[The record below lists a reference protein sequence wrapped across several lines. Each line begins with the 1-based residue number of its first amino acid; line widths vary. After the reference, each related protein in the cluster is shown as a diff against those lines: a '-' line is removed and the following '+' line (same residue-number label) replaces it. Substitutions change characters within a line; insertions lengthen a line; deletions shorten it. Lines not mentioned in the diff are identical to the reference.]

1 MLSAKTIISSGYDNP
16 RILELLGLFEK
27 GFGADRISDLIT
39 KIIIKDIY
47 KFNQRIANECKI
59 KKELT
64 IIEKL
69 ENGEEFL
76 LPKDSFKNKPC
87 LLLPKSILTKL
98 PIALDFS
105 HISFVISK
113 NESLRRHVNSKI
125 GKNWKEILKDQ
136 KGKRGFIKNMILKD
150 SENLSNLEKS
160 YEGATNKRTG
170 YNFKE
175 DICGEEVYYN
185 EAVRETS
192 INPIIEDLKNLK
204 IFEVVEIILKKF
216 KKSIEFD
223 GGNILLYTNNNKVRH
238 ESYSQVL
245 LFMNTRIYSDICN
258 IDVNREVKIGRGIM
272 DVKFSKG
279 NKEKVIVE
287 TKLSKNDVIKGYK
300 KQLPL
305 YMESENTQYG
315 YYIIIKISA
324 KDEKT
329 ELRQDKKIRQLL
341 EVNDKNMKEGKKC
354 PKIVVIDGRIK
365 PTASKL

>member
-1 MLSAKTIISSGYDNP
+1 
-16 RILELLGLFEK
+16 
-27 GFGADRISDLIT
+27 
-39 KIIIKDIY
+39 
-47 KFNQRIANECKI
+47 
-59 KKELT
+59 
-64 IIEKL
+64 
-69 ENGEEFL
+69 
-76 LPKDSFKNKPC
+76 
-87 LLLPKSILTKL
+87 
-98 PIALDFS
+98 
-105 HISFVISK
+105 
-113 NESLRRHVNSKI
+113 
-125 GKNWKEILKDQ
+125 
-136 KGKRGFIKNMILKD
+136 
-150 SENLSNLEKS
+150 
-160 YEGATNKRTG
+160 
-170 YNFKE
+170 
-175 DICGEEVYYN
+175 
-185 EAVRETS
+185 
-192 INPIIEDLKNLK
+192 
-204 IFEVVEIILKKF
+204 
-216 KKSIEFD
+216 
-223 GGNILLYTNNNKVRH
+223 
-238 ESYSQVL
+238 
-245 LFMNTRIYSDICN
+245 MNTRIYSDICN